1 MITSKNT
8 NVGNTV
14 IKKISL
20 ILAKKIDLLIEE
32 LIKITMIKEIISICK
47 ISIRFI
53 FKKKK
58 RKFINITKKQ
68 NPNKTFSKKEG
79 DSLDLLLK
87 ICPKDKKVAKR
98 KYIRG
103 AKYRLN
109 IQLNDHKLPNI
120 KYLI

>member
-8 NVGNTV
+8 NVGNIV

-20 ILAKKIDLLIEE
+20 ILAKKIDLLIEK

-79 DSLDLLLK
+79 VSLDLLLK
-87 ICPKDKKVAKR
+87 SCPKDKKVAKR